1 MNAANQMEALQTA
14 MAQTQAQLST
24 GKQFQSAAGNPVGMS
39 EVMQLNTQLSASQQY
54 VSNGTLATTGLNL
67 ETQALTDATNTL
79 QSARSLIVEAN
90 NGSLNASERQA
101 IATQLTQLQQQLVSI
116 GNRQDAQGN
125 YLFSGYASGTQP
137 FAQNGTSVTYQGAA
151 EVNRVQLSADQ
162 SVSTGDTG
170 SAVFMNIPAGNGTFT
185 TSASSSNT
193 GSASFGTGT
202 LTNPSAW
209 VPGNYTITFGTGSTY
224 QITNSTGATVS
235 SGTYSADAGGDFT
248 LSFNGAQLSFS
259 GIPAAND
266 QFSVDTAGTASVF
279 STFASAINAL
289 NQPSLNAGQRTTQLN
304 NVLQQIDGALN
315 NFNQISA
322 SVGARSN
329 AVSAAATT
337 AQTQQT
343 SLQTTVSKI
352 SDTNYAAA
360 TTQLS
365 TEELALQA
373 AQASY
378 ASMMQLTLFKYI

>member
-1 MNAANQMEALQTA
+1 M
-14 MAQTQAQLST
+14 
-24 GKQFQSAAGNPVGMS
+24 
-39 EVMQLNTQLSASQQY
+39 
-54 VSNGTLATTGLNL
+54 
-67 ETQALTDATNTL
+67 
-79 QSARSLIVEAN
+79 
-90 NGSLNASERQA
+90 
-101 IATQLTQLQQQLVSI
+101 
-116 GNRQDAQGN
+116 
-125 YLFSGYASGTQP
+125 
-137 FAQNGTSVTYQGAA
+137 
-151 EVNRVQLSADQ
+151 QLSADQ

>member
-185 TSASSSNT
+185 TSASASNT

-209 VPGNYTITFGTGSTY
+209 VPGHYTITFGTGNSYT
-224 QITNSTGATVS
+224 ITDSAGATVS
-235 SGTYSADAGGDFT
+235 TGTYSADAGGHFT
-248 LSFNGAQLSFS
+248 IAFNGAQLAFN
-259 GIPAAND
+259 GTPAAND
-266 QFSVDTAGTASVF
+266 QFSVDSAGTASVF
-279 STFASAINAL
+279 STLASAISAL
-289 NQPSLNAGQRTTQLN
+289 STPNLNAGQITTQLN
-304 NVLQQIDGALN
+304 GALQQVDGALN
-315 NFNQISA
+315 NFNQVSA
-322 SVGARSN
+322 SAGARLN
-329 AVSAAATT
+329 AVSAASST
-337 AQTQQT
+337 AQSTQT
-343 SLQTTVSKI
+343 SIQTTISTI

-378 ASMMQLTLFKYI
+378 ASMMQLTLFKYL